1 MYNIILLHIKY
12 FRQKLI
18 CKYDIHLFNC
28 CNYVVT
34 VIILF
39 ISDIGAVLVSLRNR
53 KVFVSKDDLNIE
65 FSEKSDKICSSNFIN
80 PADS

>member
-1 MYNIILLHIKY
+1 M
-12 FRQKLI
+12 
-18 CKYDIHLFNC
+18 
-28 CNYVVT
+28 T

>member
-1 MYNIILLHIKY
+1 MYNIIFLHCKY

-18 CKYDIHLFNC
+18 CKHDIHLFNC
-28 CNYVVT
+28 CN
-34 VIILF
+34 L
-39 ISDIGAVLVSLRNR
+39 SDIGAVIVSLRNR

-65 FSEKSDKICSSNFIN
+65 FSEKSDKIFSSDFID